1 MRVVWSIFVVC
12 LVAAGGV
19 ARAEPRCE
27 SRAPSIARSEAA
39 DAVIHA
45 VSARPSSH
53 IASTRTRSLE
63 RRLPPAALHAAF
75 ALRAPSQRVVV
86 ELPLAEGRA
95 ALRLLATAS
104 ARGPPIA

>member
-1 MRVVWSIFVVC
+1 MRAVWSIFVVC

-27 SRAPSIARSEAA
+27 PRVSSIARSDTA

-45 VSARPSSH
+45 VTARPASH
-53 IASTRTRSLE
+53 IASTRTRSVE
-63 RRLPPAALHAAF
+63 RRLPPAALAAAF
-75 ALRAPSQRVVV
+75 AFRAPPQRAVV
-86 ELPLAEGRA
+86 EPRFAAGRI
-95 ALRLLATAS
+95 ALRLLVTRS